1 MLQEYCRN
9 TAGILQEYC
18 RNTVGMLQEYCR
30 HAAEILDTYCG
41 NTAEIL
47 DTYCGNTAALLQ
59 ECCRETT
66 GILQEYCRNAAGI
79 LWEYCWNAL
88 GMLQECCRNT
98 AGILGLQ
105 WRLAYAGTLLFE
117 WACLRNVPPMV
128 VLCTQG
134 GTSTFLFGSLSSI
147 PAAFPRSSF
156 QKKTWMFPLCCA
168 ERPSG
173 ERCPDTSIQ
182 TVPSLHRRRLHCNP

>member
-9 TAGILQEYC
+9 TAGILWEC
-18 RNTVGMLQEYCR
+18 CKNTAGMLQKYSI
-30 HAAEILDTYCG
+30 HTV
-41 NTAEIL
+41 
-47 DTYCGNTAALLQ
+47 
-59 ECCRETT
+59 
-66 GILQEYCRNAAGI
+66 GILQKYSIHTMGILQHYCRNAAGKLQEYYRNI
-79 LWEYCWNAL
+79 AEMLRDYCWNAL

-98 AGILGLQ
+98 AGILGLH

-134 GTSTFLFGSLSSI
+134 GTSTFLFGSLTSI
-147 PAAFPRSSF
+147 PAAFPQSSF
-156 QKKTWMFPLCCA
+156 QKQPWMFPLWCA

-173 ERCPDTSIQ
+173 QRCPYTPIQ

>member
-18 RNTVGMLQEYCR
+18 GNAARILQACCRNTRYILWEYCR
-30 HAAEILDTYCG
+30 
-41 NTAEIL
+41 IL

-66 GILQEYCRNAAGI
+66 GILQEYCRNAAGL

-98 AGILGLQ
+98 AGILGLH
-105 WRLAYAGTLLFE
+105 WRLAYAGTFLFE
-117 WACLRNVPPMV
+117 WACLRNVPPLV

-134 GTSTFLFGSLSSI
+134 GTSTVLFGSQRSI
-147 PAAFPRSSF
+147 PAAFPYSSF
-156 QKKTWMFPLCCA
+156 QKKTMDVPPVL
-168 ERPSG
+168 R
-173 ERCPDTSIQ
+173 RT
-182 TVPSLHRRRLHCNP
+182 TVGGTLPRHAHSNGT

>member
-9 TAGILQEYC
+9 TAGILWECYK
-18 RNTVGMLQEYCR
+18 NTAGMLQKDSI
-30 HAAEILDTYCG
+30 HTVG

-47 DTYCGNTAALLQ
+47 DTYRGNTAALLQ

-98 AGILGLQ
+98 AGILGLH

-117 WACLRNVPPMV
+117 WACLWNVPPMV

-134 GTSTFLFGSLSSI
+134 GTSTVLFGSQRSI
-147 PAAFPRSSF
+147 PAAFPYSSF
-156 QKKTWMFPLCCA
+156 QKKTMDVPPVL
-168 ERPSG
+168 R
-173 ERCPDTSIQ
+173 RT
-182 TVPSLHRRRLHCNP
+182 TVGGTLPRHAHSNGT